1 LEIVLFLQ
9 DLISQSIP
17 DIKVKLSY
25 NVPFFYK
32 NRNICLI
39 WPGAVPWG
47 KVPKSGVELAF
58 TNGHLLKDKHNYL
71 IKGNRKQ
78 VYNRIF
84 YSVDE
89 IDVNIIEDLLQ
100 EAYQLDL
107 SFKKK

>member
-1 LEIVLFLQ
+1 M
-9 DLISQSIP
+9 
-17 DIKVKLSY
+17 
-25 NVPFFYK
+25 
-32 NRNICLI
+32 I
-39 WPGAVPWG
+39 WPGSVPWG

-58 TNGHLLKDKHNYL
+58 TNDHLLEDKHNYL

-89 IDVNIIEDLLQ
+89 IYVNIIQELLQ
-100 EAYQLDL
+100 EAYQIDL